1 MLELFSSLAFVPLLL
16 TVGAYQVGLMC
27 QKKWKTAFCHPI
39 LVSVVLIIAVLLIT
53 DYPIDVYQKG
63 NAWISWLMTPATIA
77 LAVPAYNHIK
87 VLKKN
92 LPAILAG
99 VLTGAAVALLFILG
113 MCLLLK
119 LDTPITVSLLPKS
132 ITTAIGI
139 VLSEESGG
147 IPALTTIAIFISG
160 FMGALLCKPLCKLFR
175 LNDPISQGVA
185 IGTASHAFGTYAAMD
200 ISPLHGAV
208 SSLSLA
214 IAGLFTAV
222 IFPLVLLL
230 L

>member
-1 MLELFSSLAFVPLLL
+1 MLEFLSGIGFIPLFL

-27 QKKWKTAFCHPI
+27 QKKWKTPFCHPI
-39 LVSVVLIIAVLLIT
+39 LVSVVLIIVILLVT
-53 DYPIDVYQKG
+53 DYPVDVYQKG
-63 NAWISWLMTPATIA
+63 NSWISWLMTPATIA
-77 LAVPAYNHIK
+77 LAVPTYGHIK

-99 VLTGAAVALLFILG
+99 VLTGATVALLLILG
-113 MCLLLK
+113 MCVLLK
-119 LDTPITVSLLPKS
+119 LDTSITVSLLPKS

-160 FMGALLCKPLCKLFR
+160 FMGALLCKPLCR
-175 LNDPISQGVA
+175 LLRLKDPVSQGVA
-185 IGTASHAFGTYAAMD
+185 IGTASHAFGTYAAME

-214 IAGLFTAV
+214 VAGIFTAV
-222 IFPLVLLL
+222 VFPLVCMLL
-230 L
+230 